1 MTAVLRA
8 PVLRVPGIL
17 SAAVL
22 LAAVSLT
29 GCGGGDGDG
38 GAGADGRGGRSAT
51 DAAVPDDFGCLTSEE
66 AKAASLTFKSADGT
80 GTGAYAPGGASDG
93 RTGAG
98 IVLAHQ
104 SDGTACQWKDKAD
117 ELHRAGYRVLAV
129 NSAGQEVSEIVG
141 AAGYLR
147 GKGAKR
153 LLLMGASKGGT
164 AVLTAAPAIRPQ
176 PDAVI
181 ALSAPTVYSAMN
193 ALDAVPKL
201 TAPVLYM
208 AAEYDESFGED
219 AKALNK
225 ASTNASE
232 HKLIYV
238 RGAGEHGVA
247 LLDSV
252 KNWATVQAFLKKYGS

>member
-17 SAAVL
+17 SAAAL

-38 GAGADGRGGRSAT
+38 GGDADGRGGRSAT
-51 DAAVPDDFGCLTSEE
+51 GAVAPDDFGCLTSEE
-66 AKAASLTFKSADGT
+66 AKAASLPFKSADGT
-80 GTGAYAPGGASDG
+80 ETGAYVPGGESG
-93 RTGAG
+93 GGTGAG
-98 IVLAHQ
+98 IVLAHR

-117 ELHRAGYRVLAV
+117 ELYRAGYRVLAV

-147 GKGAKR
+147 GKGAKK

-164 AVLTAAPAIRPQ
+164 AVLTAAPAVRPQ

-225 ASTNASE
+225 AGTKASE
-232 HKLIYV
+232 HKLIYI

-252 KNWATVQAFLKKYGS
+252 ENWATVQAFLKKYGS